1 MKSIDWKALLGP
13 MRVPFLILTPACIAV
28 ALGTAVLQQGSV
40 NSFDVILVVIA
51 AIAAHICVNVF
62 NEYFDF
68 KSGLDSRTQ
77 RTPFSGGS
85 GTLQAKP
92 ELAPFVFAEAVVAGG
107 VTLLIGLY
115 FLQERGWGLLP
126 VAVVGFIV
134 AYVYTNW
141 LTKNPLVCL
150 VTPGTGF
157 GFIFVLGAHF
167 ALTGSYSWTAF
178 VAAFVPFFLVNNL
191 LLINQFPDVE
201 ADRTVGKKHFPLVIG
216 RRRSAYIY
224 SAFLL
229 ATHVAIVAGIVLRLF
244 PVTALLGLLTLPMV
258 IDAARASVRDADN
271 IPALIPTLGLN
282 VQITLLT
289 PLLFAVGL
297 LVGGR
302 M

>member
-1 MKSIDWKALLGP
+1 VKSIDWTALLGP
-13 MRVPFLILTPACIAV
+13 MRIPFLILAPTCIAV
-28 ALGTAVLQQGSV
+28 ALGTAMLESGSLK
-40 NSFDVILVVIA
+40 SIEVILLVIA

-85 GTLQAKP
+85 GTLQAHP
-92 ELAPFVFAEAVVAGG
+92 HLAPLVFAEAVIAGG
-107 VTLLIGLY
+107 VTFLIGLY
-115 FLQERGWGLLP
+115 FLQLRGWGLLP
-126 VAVVGFIV
+126 VAVIGFIV
-134 AYVYTNW
+134 AYIYTNW
-141 LTKNPLVCL
+141 LSKNPVVCL
-150 VTPGTGF
+150 VTPGVGF
-157 GFIFVLGAHF
+157 GLVFVMGSHY
-167 ALTGSYSWTAF
+167 ALTGTYSWTAF
-178 VAAFVPFFLVNNL
+178 VASLVPFFLVSNL

-216 RRRSAYIY
+216 RRKSAYIY
-224 SAFLL
+224 SAFLF
-229 ATHVAIVAGIVLRLF
+229 ASYGAIVLGVVLRLF

-297 LVGGR
+297 LVG
-302 M
+302 